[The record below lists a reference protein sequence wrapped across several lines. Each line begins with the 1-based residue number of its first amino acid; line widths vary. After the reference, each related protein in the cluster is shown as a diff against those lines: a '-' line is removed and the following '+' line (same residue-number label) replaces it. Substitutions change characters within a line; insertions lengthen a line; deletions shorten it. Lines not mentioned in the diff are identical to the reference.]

1 MRAVPAAF
9 ALAALLLSSPCAA
22 EEEGGEATVAA
33 HLGVRLPFTGDGGY
47 GDNLAAYG
55 YGGLTP
61 ALVLAGEGGYRVT
74 AALEVG
80 GSLSYLYATVGGPH
94 WRTADGD
101 IAHHGLEPVGF
112 ARVVYRDDLLFG
124 ASVELGPQLLLAVA
138 DGDVDPAGSLVIR
151 PSILFGSEYLDFR
164 IGYAAP
170 VPQGFDHPSL
180 GGFYVLL
187 GLGGVP

>member
-1 MRAVPAAF
+1 MRAVPPAF

-22 EEEGGEATVAA
+22 DEGGEALVAA

-47 GDNLAAYG
+47 GDNLDAYG
-55 YGGLTP
+55 YAGLTP

-74 AALEVG
+74 AAFEVG
-80 GSLSYLYATVGGPH
+80 GSLSYLYATVGGPR

-112 ARVVYRDDLLFG
+112 ARLVYRDDLLFG
-124 ASVELGPQLLLAVA
+124 ASLELGPQLLFAVA
-138 DGDVDPAGSLVIR
+138 DGDVDAAGSLMIR
-151 PSILFGSEYLDFR
+151 PSILFGHEFFDFR

-187 GLGGVP
+187 GFGGVP